1 MWKSIW
7 PHGLRWEKQRERNPK
22 DVVLVCL
29 LSQSCDQMHDKA
41 GVKSWEVSSDV
52 WFVSR
57 RDGFWWIWSG
67 RGSRSIQYHVNVS
80 FYECQRDVLDR
91 ALTVRL
97 YVHVSCDVTWLIVC
111 LCGSQEVFAGLCCSL
126 TSSLT
131 PVISIQTPGSPG
143 PDPRITPLS
152 RDPENTHLTIQ

>member
-1 MWKSIW
+1 MLKSIW
-7 PHGLRWEKQRERNPK
+7 PHGLQWGKPRERNPN
-22 DVVLVCL
+22 DIVLVCL

-57 RDGFWWIWSG
+57 RDGFDESG
-67 RGSRSIQYHVNVS
+67 VVGGSRSGQYHVNV
-80 FYECQRDVLDR
+80 FFCECQRDVLDR

-97 YVHVSCDVTWLIVC
+97 YVHVSCDVTRLIVC

-131 PVISIQTPGSPG
+131 PVISIQTPGSSG